1 MPRTV
6 LIADDTREVV
16 ELISIYL
23 ETERRGYRVVRAYD
37 GAQCLEAIRR
47 ERPDVVLLDLM
58 MPEMSGQEVLEH
70 LRGDEYKPPT
80 IVMSTRQTRDG
91 EFGAYSQVKV
101 VFRKPMDADKLLAA
115 IDLIAEAGSVQ

>member
-58 MPEMSGQEVLEH
+58 MPEMSGKEVLDQ

-80 IVMSTRQTRDG
+80 IIISARQTSNG
-91 EFGAYSQVKV
+91 EFRAYPQVKA
-101 VFRKPMDADKLLAA
+101 VFRKPMDADKLLKA